1 MKYLVLIALFLSCG
15 DSTLFE
21 GSKARKN
28 NIENIFFLSIRPNS
42 ATLVWNCEEE
52 MDAYATYGRET
63 LDKIIPSLNF
73 GKSHIVTLTDLIPQT
88 DYIYTVSCGNN
99 LDDMTWMNR
108 FQSAV
113 SDDPIKT
120 RGIWLLGGIGTD
132 GNPISQIDLY
142 DPVENR
148 WYPNITQMP
157 TPRAFANIIAHKN
170 KIYVMGGL
178 IKSGPSFNAT
188 DRVDEYDPFL
198 NLWKTLSP
206 MPNTHQS
213 GNSLSVENSIVI
225 IAGTTSE
232 AMQTGTLINTVYEF
246 SPSNGDLGTWTKY
259 VSNSAIFQRIDIASC
274 NTGGSLFF
282 AGGRRASDGSP
293 FASSDGYI
301 PGISSTTFVVE
312 SSLNVAR
319 HGSAAACYI
328 PNSKDPFP
336 SDPPAILIAGGSTSS
351 NLIQPSSGILP
362 TNSFEYSRINP
373 SAFNSYA
380 ALPSN
385 LYYPSMEI
393 SYDRRSAFVFGGET
407 SLGNL
412 SDMVFSLDLSAP
424 ATSQWQSVNSKMP
437 LPRYGHKSIL
447 LSH

>member
-1 MKYLVLIALFLSCG
+1 MRYLVLTFALFWSCG

-28 NIENIFFLSIRPNS
+28 NIESIFFLHIGPNS
-42 ATLVWNCEEE
+42 ATLVWNCGEE

-63 LDKIIPSLNF
+63 LDRIIPSLNF
-73 GKSHIVTLTDLIPQT
+73 GKSHIVTLTGLVPQT
-88 DYIYTVSCGNN
+88 NYIYTVSCGND
-99 LDDMTWMNR
+99 LDDITWIND

-120 RGIWLLGGIGTD
+120 RGIWLIGGIGTD

-142 DPVENR
+142 DPTENR

-178 IKSGPSFNAT
+178 IKSGASFNAT

-198 NLWKTLSP
+198 NSWKILPP
-206 MPNTHQS
+206 MPDTHQS
-213 GNSLSVENSIVI
+213 GNPLSIENSIVI

-232 AMQTGTLINTVYEF
+232 AMQTGTLTNTVYEF
-246 SPSNGDLGTWTKY
+246 SPSLGTWTKY
-259 VSNSAIFQRIDIASC
+259 VSNSAIFQRIDMASC
-274 NTGGSLFF
+274 NVGSSLFF
-282 AGGRRASDGSP
+282 VGGRRTSDGSP
-293 FASSDGYI
+293 FATSDGYI
-301 PGISSTTFVVE
+301 PGVNSTTLIVE
-312 SSLNVAR
+312 SPLNVAR
-319 HGSAAACYI
+319 HGSATACYI

-351 NLIQPSSGILP
+351 NSIQPSSAILP
-362 TNSFEYSRINP
+362 TNSFEYSRINL

-380 ALPSN
+380 ALPFG

-407 SLGNL
+407 SLGSL
-412 SDMVFSLDLSAP
+412 SDGVFSLDLSAP
-424 ATSQWQSVNSKMP
+424 ATSQWQSINSKMP

>member
-1 MKYLVLIALFLSCG
+1 MRYLTLIFTLFWSCG

-28 NIENIFFLSIRPNS
+28 NVESIFFLNIGPNS
-42 ATLVWNCEEE
+42 ATLAWNCEEE
-52 MDAYATYGRET
+52 MDAYVTYGRET

-73 GKSHIVTLTDLIPQT
+73 GKSHIVTLNGLIPQT
-88 DYIYTVSCGNN
+88 DYVYTVSCGKN
-99 LDDMTWMNR
+99 LDDITWINS
-108 FQSAV
+108 FQSSV

-120 RGIWLLGGIGTD
+120 RGIWLIGGIGMD

-157 TPRAFANIIAHKN
+157 TPRAFANITAHKN

-178 IKSGPSFNAT
+178 TKSGTSFNAT

-198 NLWKTLSP
+198 NLWRTLSP
-206 MPNTHQS
+206 MPDTHQS
-213 GNSLSVENSIVI
+213 GNSLSIENSIVI

-246 SPSNGDLGTWTKY
+246 SPSLGTWTKY
-259 VSNSAIFQRIDIASC
+259 VSNSAIFQRIDMTSC
-274 NTGGSLFF
+274 NAGSSLFF
-282 AGGRRASDGSP
+282 AGGRRTSDGSP
-293 FASSDGYI
+293 FATSDGYI
-301 PGISSTTFVVE
+301 PGISSTTFIVE
-312 SSLNVAR
+312 SPLNVAR
-319 HGSAAACYI
+319 HGSAVACYI

-380 ALPSN
+380 TLPYN

-407 SLGNL
+407 SLGSL
-412 SDMVFSLDLSAP
+412 SDEVFSLDLSAP
-424 ATSQWQSVNSKMP
+424 TTSQWQFVHSKMP